1 MPNYKNR
8 NFEKSMKRLSYK
20 IQNKTIFNNIIDYVI
35 KYILGGLDM
44 NKHLEKVCIFLAAT
58 AMTASLTVGCST
70 SKTTGNSTTG
80 KAKAVVD
87 KNSTPRDET
96 LYFNGQQWGAIND
109 WNPLSS
115 NSNNAFGV
123 TQKDS
128 SRTLFYETLYMYN
141 MLDGKM
147 YPLLADGDPVWNDA
161 HTVLT
166 VKINKDAKW
175 SDGTPVTADDVAYT
189 FDTNVKYQTAA
200 GLDYSTYIDSVK
212 ATDPSTVVFT
222 AKLNSSGQAV
232 NPLKVEEYLPKQ
244 FVMQKAYIQKV
255 EARDNNDA
263 TKIKTDK
270 MQDFVASGPYK
281 PFISNDQKVVF
292 KRDDNYWGKAASMW
306 GKLPV
311 PEYIAQNLFKDNASG
326 DTAFKAGEVDVSQQF
341 ISDVSSMMSGGKI
354 STYLPES
361 PYYLAAT
368 MPTAWFN
375 LKRPGLDQ
383 VAVRKA
389 IAMAVDYDQI
399 IKTAMDGYSPSF
411 TDVPRSLMNPTAAEQ
426 ALVDQSALKDVQWTG
441 NDIDGAKKLL
451 DDAGIKDTTGDGI
464 REYNGKKLSFKV
476 ECPEGWSDWNASL
489 EIVAAAGKKIGID
502 IQTYFPDANTF
513 YDDLSNKNFDIA
525 MWSPS
530 AAGISNPW
538 TRAYGILSSSYNS
551 MKTQMIG
558 NFGGFSNPRADQLLD
573 LIPHETDPV
582 KLKAYYT
589 ELSRI
594 YLTEVPSF
602 ALMYRPELFYTVNE
616 TVWTNFPQQG
626 SKSDAGVEI
635 PPYDLTD
642 GYGIAGLY
650 SLKLIKK

>member
-1 MPNYKNR
+1 MN
-8 NFEKSMKRLSYK
+8 KRLK
-20 IQNKTIFNNIIDYVI
+20 KF
-35 KYILGGLDM
+35 
-44 NKHLEKVCIFLAAT
+44 CAFLAVT
-58 AMTASLTVGCST
+58 AMVSSLTVGCGSST
-70 SKTTGNSTTG
+70 TTG
-80 KAKAVVD
+80 KTNTTGKTKTVTD

-96 LYFNGQQWGAIND
+96 LYFNGQQWGAVND

-115 NSNNAFGV
+115 NSNNALGV

-128 SRTLFYETLYMYN
+128 SRTISYETLYMYN

-147 YPLLADGDPVWNDA
+147 YPLLANGGIVWNDA
-161 HTVLT
+161 HTAIT

-175 SDGTPVTADDVAYT
+175 SDGTAVTADDVAYT
-189 FDTNVKYQTAA
+189 FDTNVKYQSSA
-200 GLDYSTYIDSVK
+200 GSDYSTYIESVK
-212 ATDPSTVVFT
+212 ATDSSTVVFT
-222 AKLNSSGQAV
+222 AKLNSSNQAV

-244 FVMQKAYIQKV
+244 FVMQKAYLKKV

-270 MQDFVASGPYK
+270 MADFVASGPYK
-281 PFISNDQKVVF
+281 LSISNDQKVVF
-292 KRDDNYWGKAASMW
+292 KRNDNYWGKATSMW

-311 PEYIAQNLFKDNASG
+311 PKYIAQNIFKDNASG

-341 ISDVSSMMSGGKI
+341 ISNVQSMMSGGKI

-368 MPTAWFN
+368 MPTAWYN
-375 LKRPGLDQ
+375 IKKPGLDQ
-383 VAVRKA
+383 VSVRKA
-389 IAMAVDYDQI
+389 IALATDYDQI
-399 IKTAMDGYSPSF
+399 IKTAMSGYSQSF
-411 TDVPRSLMNPTAAEQ
+411 TDVPRSLMNPTASEQ
-426 ALVDQSALKDVQWTG
+426 ALVDQSALKSVQWTG

-451 DDAGIKDTTGDGI
+451 DDAGIKDTNGDGI
-464 REYNGKKLSFKV
+464 REYNGKNLSFKA

-530 AAGISNPW
+530 GAGISNPW

-558 NFGGFSNPRADQLLD
+558 NFGGFSNARADQLLE
-573 LIPHETDPV
+573 LIPHETDQA
-582 KLKAYYT
+582 KLKSYYT
-589 ELSRI
+589 ELSNI
-594 YLTEVPSF
+594 YLTQVPSF
-602 ALMYRPELFYTVNE
+602 SLMYRPEVFYTVNE
-616 TVWTNFPQQG
+616 TVWTNFPQKG
-626 SKSDAGVEI
+626 LKSKACIEI

-650 SLKLIKK
+650 SLKLAKSK

>member
-1 MPNYKNR
+1 MR
-8 NFEKSMKRLSYK
+8 RHLQK
-20 IQNKTIFNNIIDYVI
+20 IFMV
-35 KYILGGLDM
+35 
-44 NKHLEKVCIFLAAT
+44 VAVAA
-58 AMTASLTVGCST
+58 MMGSLFVGCGS
-70 SKTTGNSTTG
+70 SGTTGNSTKTG
-80 KAKAVVD
+80 DSKAVTD

-115 NSNNAFGV
+115 NSNNALGV

-128 SRTLFYETLYMYN
+128 SRTLSYETLYMYN
-141 MLDGKM
+141 MLDAKM
-147 YPLLADGDPVWNDA
+147 YPLLAKGNPVWNDA
-161 HTVLT
+161 HTILT

-175 SDGTPVTADDVAYT
+175 SDGTTVTADDVVYT
-189 FDTNVKYQTAA
+189 FDTNVKYQSSA
-200 GLDYSTYIDSVK
+200 GLDYSTYIESVK
-212 ATDPSTVVFT
+212 APDASTVVFT

-232 NPLKVEEYLPKQ
+232 NPLKLEEYLPKQ
-244 FVMQKAYIQKV
+244 FVMQKAYIKKV

-270 MQDFVASGPYK
+270 MDDFVASGPYK
-281 PFISNDQKVVF
+281 PYISNDQKVVF
-292 KRDDNYWGKAASMW
+292 KRNDSYWGKATSMW

-311 PEYIAQNLFKDNASG
+311 PKYIAQNLFKDNASG

-341 ISDVSSMMSGGKI
+341 ISNVASMMSGGKI

-361 PYYLAAT
+361 PYYVAAT
-368 MPTAWFN
+368 MPTAWYN
-375 LKRPGLDQ
+375 LKKPGLDQ

-399 IKTAMDGYSPSF
+399 IKTAMGGYSPSF
-411 TDVPRSLMNPTAAEQ
+411 TDVPRSLMNPTKGEQ
-426 ALVDQSALKDVQWTG
+426 ALVDQSALKSVQWAG

-451 DDAGIKDTTGDGI
+451 DAAGIKDTNGDGI
-464 REYNGKKLSFKV
+464 REYNGKNLSFKA
-476 ECPEGWSDWNASL
+476 ECPQGWSDWNASL

-530 AAGISNPW
+530 GAGISNPW

-551 MKTQMIG
+551 MKTQMLG
-558 NFGGFSNPRADQLLD
+558 NYGGFSNARADQLLE
-573 LIPHETDPV
+573 LIPHETDQA
-582 KLKAYYT
+582 KLKSYYT
-589 ELSRI
+589 ELSNI
-594 YLTEVPSF
+594 YLTQVPSF
-602 ALMYRPELFYTVNE
+602 ALMYRPEVFYTVNE
-616 TVWTNFPQQG
+616 SVWTNFPQQG
-626 SKSDAGVEI
+626 SKSKQGIEI

-650 SLKLIKK
+650 SLKLTSK